1 MCLAVRARHGGCGSA
16 SASGANISGWT
27 LFILQPLLKSSFTCS
42 IAGTHGVALGA
53 RKINLKSACHP
64 SIIAA
69 MSLSHDDKLVLL
81 QHAISRYDL
90 EATIKEKLKDVL
102 SAKDVER
109 GIDTLIA
116 TQRVRRIGPDVI
128 QNNESA
134 MGELPELP
142 DHLKEIVEKL

>member
-1 MCLAVRARHGGCGSA
+1 
-16 SASGANISGWT
+16 
-27 LFILQPLLKSSFTCS
+27 
-42 IAGTHGVALGA
+42 
-53 RKINLKSACHP
+53 
-64 SIIAA
+64 